1 MERQHA
7 TALAYFEESARMAA
21 CECKSCETNI
31 WGSGHHPN
39 CLRIGRATAG
49 SGYAVSTLN
58 RDRTRHTRRA
68 HAGRPRHIKHTERET
83 CSLYLRAG
91 HTHHSTTDPEFSM
104 ALSLPNTPHT
114 RMSCCC
120 ECATRIMLTDLGGP
134 PLGHTHTAVADLIS
148 PPAAPALGTAL
159 QDQRGRGPV
168 EVSTPAPVMR
178 PGCR

>member
-1 MERQHA
+1 MQVVTKLKTGEPATLIAFASAARPQEADTRCRHA
-7 TALAYFEESARMAA
+7 TA
-21 CECKSCETNI
+21 
-31 WGSGHHPN
+31 
-39 CLRIGRATAG
+39 TAHG
-49 SGYAVSTLN
+49 T
-58 RDRTRHTRRA
+58 RDELTPDA
-68 HAGRPRHIKHTERET
+68 HDRIKHTERET
-83 CSLYLRAG
+83 CSLYLSAG
-91 HTHHSTTDPEFSM
+91 HTHHSTTDPEFST

-178 PGCR
+178 PGCL